1 MIQIALVFLVGMVGL
16 AVWSRLRSRPPE
28 KRAKP
33 RLDGPVLCGRCGKL
47 TSPRAPCGCKTK
59 G

>member
-1 MIQIALVFLVGMVGL
+1 MIQIVVVFLVGMVGL
-16 AVWSRLRSRPPE
+16 AVWSRFRRPPRNAE
-28 KRAKP
+28 RP